1 MQAAKQRRTPSIRAR
16 LRRIVLAPTAAL
28 IALWLIISGTLA
40 YNAFFDAA
48 LANGNKKYLTPSAV
62 ALTTVMQERSV
73 TVAFLEHPE
82 ELTGELDE
90 AQAASD
96 EKMGDIITEYDALKP
111 LVEEGSAERIEDL
124 QESYSGIDELRAKV
138 EAGDAERDEVLDF
151 YGAVTRAAADLFD
164 DLSRNGINPDSMG
177 PGISATSTF
186 RAVDALGLA
195 DAQLVRSFTE
205 DELSHP
211 DLHAFIG
218 AYDAYRAR
226 MDETADF
233 LGPEQRKQYRD
244 LVQSDDYKRLEEY
257 VEQIVARHPVT
268 ETDPVTGETVERFPM
283 PVEKEEWDAVF
294 EPVFSELTD
303 IGANEALY
311 AGDQQAAAA
320 TRSITLA
327 VIGSV
332 GMAVL
337 VVLAFTTANRSA
349 LRLVSRL
356 HRLRDDSRELTE
368 TKLPGIMDR
377 LRRNEPVQ
385 VDSELS
391 SLEANQTDDEI
402 GQVAH
407 AFDTAQR
414 TAVEA
419 AVRQAELREGVN
431 RVFLSIAH
439 RSQTLIHRQLR
450 LLDRMERDQEDPA
463 QLTELFK
470 LDHLATRSRRNA
482 ENLLILGGEN
492 PGRTWHRPMPLVDVV
507 RGAISESGDYT
518 RVQRNHIARVS
529 VVGPAVADVIHLV
542 AELVD
547 NATTFSPPHTRV
559 MLSSEQVPN
568 GVSIEIEDRGLG
580 MQEDEFEAAN
590 ALLSDPPEFDVM
602 RLNEKMRLG
611 LFVVS
616 RLARR
621 HDIKV
626 WLRSSP
632 YGGVQAI
639 VLLPPEII
647 ADAAPLPPGR
657 PEEDTGEQPVAIGA
671 LSRKRPES
679 GGDLLKGSSTGENPA
694 LPSAGA
700 APEART
706 AAPSGTGGAGG
717 EDAGEPKD
725 GAGKDA
731 AAPAPSGDRPPL
743 PRRGR
748 GAPAANGPTTASGLP
763 RRGAAPADADANGGG
778 AASEAPAEKSGANG
792 GGAPNGSAPAAPPD
806 ASGRPPLPKRT
817 PQTNLAPQLAESC
830 PEMEDRQAAPAS
842 HDPERSEKLRRNM
855 AAFQA
860 GTLRGRK
867 ESRAKQG
874 GNDTEDTE

>member
-1 MQAAKQRRTPSIRAR
+1 M
-16 LRRIVLAPTAAL
+16 
-28 IALWLIISGTLA
+28 
-40 YNAFFDAA
+40 
-48 LANGNKKYLTPSAV
+48 

-632 YGGVQAI
+632 TAACRRSCCCRRRSS
-639 VLLPPEII
+639 PTPRRCPR
-647 ADAAPLPPGR
+647 AAPRRTPASSRWPSARSPASARRAAATCSRAPAPGRIRPCPPPARPRRPGPPPPPVPAAPAARTPGSRRTAPGRTPRRRRPPATARRCRGAAGAPPPRTGRPPPPGCRGAVPRRRTPTRTAAARHRRR
-657 PEEDTGEQPVAIGA
+657 PRRRA
-671 LSRKRPES
+671 
-679 GGDLLKGSSTGENPA
+679 
-694 LPSAGA
+694 
-700 APEART
+700 ART
-706 AAPSGTGGAGG
+706 AAARRTAPRPRPRRTPPAARRCPSAPRRPTWRRSWPRAVPRWRTGRPRPPRTTRSARRSS
-717 EDAGEPKD
+717 AATWPPSRR
-725 GAGKDA
+725 ARSA
-731 AAPAPSGDRPPL
+731 AA
-743 PRRGR
+743 RR
-748 GAPAANGPTTASGLP
+748 AVP
-763 RRGAAPADADANGGG
+763 
-778 AASEAPAEKSGANG
+778 
-792 GGAPNGSAPAAPPD
+792 
-806 ASGRPPLPKRT
+806 
-817 PQTNLAPQLAESC
+817 
-830 PEMEDRQAAPAS
+830 
-842 HDPERSEKLRRNM
+842 
-855 AAFQA
+855 
-860 GTLRGRK
+860 
-867 ESRAKQG
+867 SRAATTPRTLSK
-874 GNDTEDTE
+874 DSRP

>member
-1 MQAAKQRRTPSIRAR
+1 M
-16 LRRIVLAPTAAL
+16 APTSAL
-28 IALWLIISGTLA
+28 VVLWLGVSGTLFA
-40 YNAFFDAA
+40 NAAIDVA
-48 LANGNKKYLTPSAV
+48 LADGNEKYLTPSAV
-62 ALTTVMQERSV
+62 ALTAVMQERSV
-73 TVAFLEHPE
+73 TVGYLEHPDE
-82 ELTGELDE
+82 LADELTE
-90 AQAASD
+90 AQEDSD
-96 EKMGDIITEYDALKP
+96 EKMGTIITDYDELKP
-111 LVEEGSAERIEDL
+111 VVPEPSAERITTL
-124 QESYSGIDELRAKV
+124 QERYSGIHDLRAQV
-138 EAGDAERDEVLDF
+138 RAGSASREDVMEF
-151 YGAVTRAAADLFD
+151 YGGVTTAAADLFD
-164 DLSRNGINPDSMG
+164 DLSRNGNDTQTIG
-177 PGISATSTF
+177 HGVSATSVF
-186 RAVDALGLA
+186 RAVDELGMA
-195 DAQLVRSFTE
+195 DAQLVRSFSE

-211 DLHAFIG
+211 DMHAFVQEYG
-218 AYDAYRAR
+218 AFRSR
-226 MDETADF
+226 MEQTADF
-233 LGPEQRKQYRD
+233 LGPDQREQYRE
-244 LVQSDDYKRLEEY
+244 LVESEEY
-257 VEQIVARHPVT
+257 ERLQDYVTQIMERPAVT
-268 ETDPVTGETVERFPM
+268 ETDPVTGEIVERFPM
-283 PVEKEEWDAVF
+283 PVSKEDWEAAFDPVF
-294 EPVFSELTD
+294 EEITS
-303 IGANEALY
+303 IGANEATY
-311 AGDQQAAAA
+311 AGEMQGEAAY
-320 TRSITLA
+320 RSIGLA
-327 VIGSV
+327 ALGSAGV
-332 GMAVL
+332 AVL
-337 VVLAFTTANRSA
+337 VVLAFIAANRSA
-349 LRLVSRL
+349 RRLVERL
-356 HRLRDDSRELTE
+356 HRLRDDSHELTE
-368 TKLPGIMDR
+368 KRLPGIMER

-385 VDSELS
+385 VDAELS
-391 SLEANQTDDEI
+391 SLEANQSADEI

-450 LLDRMERDQEDPA
+450 LLDRMEREQEDPA

-507 RGAISESGDYT
+507 RGSISESGDYT

-559 MLSSEQVPN
+559 MLSAEQVPN

-657 PEEDTGEQPVAIGA
+657 PEEDTGEQPVAIGSLA
-671 LSRKRPES
+671 RKRPES
-679 GGDLLKGSSTGENPA
+679 GGDLLKTGATGENPA
-694 LPSAGA
+694 VPAAGGDSAGRKE
-700 APEART
+700 P
-706 AAPSGTGGAGG
+706 GGKDGG
-717 EDAGEPKD
+717 EQDGKKD
-725 GAGKDA
+725 VGKDA

-748 GAPAANGPTTASGLP
+748 NASAGNGSTTASGLP
-763 RRGAAPADADANGGG
+763 RRGAAPADGSANGSLNGSAGG
-778 AASEAPAEKSGANG
+778 APEAPGQKSGANG
-792 GGAPNGSAPAAPPD
+792 SGGAPEGSAPAAPTD
-806 ASGRPPLPKRT
+806 ASGRPALPKRT

-830 PEMEDRQAAPAS
+830 PAMEEDRQAAPAS

-874 GNDTEDTE
+874 GNDTEDTEKDSRP